1 MKSQKQLGFK
11 LTAIKSISFLWVG
24 SLLSAGLAFLTQVL
38 LARTLSVDGFGV
50 YSSSL
55 AFLALLAPLI
65 GFGIAPFW
73 LKSFGGEGW
82 KAIEW
87 IKPSF
92 LFLYS
97 SSVLVVLC
105 IYLWAAVG
113 PHNTDSKY
121 VLYIMAAHVL
131 CQNIVEL
138 IGCKFQLE
146 ERYVELSVWQFLPHF
161 LRFTALVLCLVFL
174 DFNIF
179 WVACSYLVVS
189 GLIIFLGARSLT
201 DLYKGHIALK
211 GHGERALNIDK
222 RALRMVD
229 VVNGAWPFGLAAIA
243 HLIYFQ
249 SDIVLISY
257 FKGNQDAGIYN
268 AAFTVITAV
277 YLLPA
282 VLYQKYLLPKLHRWS
297 NSDREIFI
305 EVFKKGTMLMLVFG
319 CIAALTI
326 WISADYFVP
335 LIFGDNYI
343 TASSVLKIIGLSVPA
358 IFVALSVGASLVT
371 QEHMRRKV
379 KYMLAVACVN
389 ILLNVY
395 AIPVYGVIGAAW
407 ATVISNYLLLT
418 LYSYG
423 AARFVFKY
431 KVKIYA

>member
-1 MKSQKQLGFK
+1 MKLQRQLSFK
-11 LTAIKSISFLWVG
+11 LSDIKSISFLWVG
-24 SLLSAGLAFLTQVL
+24 SLFSAGLAFLTQVL
-38 LARTLSVDGFGV
+38 LARMLTVDGFGV

-92 LFLYS
+92 SFLYV
-97 SSVLVVLC
+97 SSVLVVLG
-105 IYLWAAVG
+105 IYLWAALG
-113 PHNTDSKY
+113 PHNTNMKY
-121 VLYIMAAHVL
+121 VLYIMAMHVL

-146 ERYVELSVWQFLPHF
+146 ERYVDLSIWQFLPHS
-161 LRFTALVLCLVFL
+161 LRFISLILCA
-174 DFNIF
+174 IF
-179 WVACSYLVVS
+179 IDVNVYYVAFVYLIVS
-189 GLIIFLGARSLT
+189 GVIISIGARPLA
-201 DLYKGHIALK
+201 DLYKGNIALK
-211 GHGERALNIDK
+211 GHGERASNLDK
-222 RALRMVD
+222 RSIGI
-229 VVNGAWPFGLAAIA
+229 VNVMSGAWPFGLAAVA

-249 SDIVLISY
+249 SDIILISY
-257 FKGNQDAGIYN
+257 FKGGQSAGLYN
-268 AAFTVITAV
+268 AAFTIITAV

-297 NSDREIFI
+297 NSNREVFI
-305 EVFKKGTMLMLVFG
+305 DVFKKGTVLMLVLG
-319 CIAALTI
+319 CIAALII

-335 LIFGDNYI
+335 LIFGNNYI
-343 TASSVLKIIGLSVPA
+343 AAASTLKIIGLSVPA
-358 IFVALSVGASLVT
+358 IFVSLSVGASLVT
-371 QEHMRRKV
+371 QEHMRQKV
-379 KYMLAVACVN
+379 KYMLSVACVN
-389 ILLNVY
+389 VLLNVY
-395 AIPVYGVIGAAW
+395 AIPIYGIIGAAW

-431 KVKIYA
+431 KVKTYA